1 MKNWTNKR
9 SAAKHAAWTGLRRG
23 VRRFCV
29 GCLAVLGATA
39 LPVHAFQ
46 TTSNADGSF
55 EYFFAAP
62 SLDIRGAGDLDLRGL
77 SYIEGVADGFRVG
90 ARFNLDWLGGEN
102 AWLASSASTWSG
114 LATQPRSLD
123 IVAGGSLWF
132 DSVNLSLVGGTISLV
147 AGSYLDLGDGSSIDV
162 GNSGGLVTGTPGAT
176 LSSPPPVSVVGGTI
190 SIDTSV
196 VWAPGSVIGRTPI
209 IVGAAP
215 PLTVIG
221 PTPIPEPNTAAL
233 VLGGL
238 IAASFAARRRKTPQ

>member
-55 EYFFAAP
+55 EYFFA
-62 SLDIRGAGDLDLRGL
+62 
-77 SYIEGVADGFRVG
+77 
-90 ARFNLDWLGGEN
+90 
-102 AWLASSASTWSG
+102 
-114 LATQPRSLD
+114 
-123 IVAGGSLWF
+123 
-132 DSVNLSLVGGTISLV
+132 
-147 AGSYLDLGDGSSIDV
+147 
-162 GNSGGLVTGTPGAT
+162 
-176 LSSPPPVSVVGGTI
+176 
-190 SIDTSV
+190 
-196 VWAPGSVIGRTPI
+196 
-209 IVGAAP
+209 
-215 PLTVIG
+215 
-221 PTPIPEPNTAAL
+221 EPNTAAL